1 MSDEI
6 SVIRTP
12 DQRLR
17 VFVSS
22 TLKELAEE
30 RGAARQAI
38 TNLRLIPVMFELGA
52 RPHPS
57 RDLYR
62 AYIEQ
67 SQIFIGI
74 YWQQYG
80 WIASDMDISGI
91 EDEFLLA
98 EKLPKLIYL
107 KSPAP
112 QIEPGLK
119 TMIRGIQKDST
130 VSYKRFSRS
139 EELGELIE
147 NDLAV
152 LITEHFYALDIA
164 TKKLEQ
170 RADDEAVQK
179 PMDVIEHNLPVQA
192 TPFIGRGQE
201 VSEVCELLD
210 RDEVRL
216 LTLTGPGGTGKTRL
230 GLEVAHRLLNKF
242 ESGVFFVPLADL
254 SDPDLMISKT
264 AQQLELREGGS
275 QPLLESLKTY
285 LQNKEILLLL
295 DNFEHLIPAVDMVAE
310 LLTATSWMKVLAT
323 SRTILNLRGEY
334 EYPVPPLKLPDREQ
348 IITVGSVSQSEAF
361 QLFAARA
368 EAASPH
374 FEINDN
380 NVKEVAEI
388 CHQLDGLPLAIE
400 LTAARVKLLPPQA
413 ILERLS
419 SRLQLLTGG
428 ARDLPERQQTLR
440 NTLDWSYSLLDPGV
454 QVLFSRLGVFVGGF
468 TLEAA
473 EAICEGVKYRDG
485 DSRCDIDVLDGLEAL
500 VNNSLLRVEENAKGQ
515 TRFRML
521 ETIREYALECLTG
534 RGETEALR
542 DQHMLYFFNK
552 LSELVLSSGMQTSVA
567 GYWLDW
573 VEIEHDNLRASMAW
587 CIENPKYHDLGPLLL
602 ASLIWFW
609 FRRGFLSEGREWSRR
624 MSELPVAQDRTQE
637 QVLTLISNG
646 ALAMWQGDLKIAL
659 STIDEAVVLARW
671 LELPY
676 HLAIAALFKGTT
688 LVNMGEDK
696 AAQPLLEEAEAL
708 FEELNM
714 PWYVATTKV
723 HLGNAALGM
732 GNTSVAITYLK
743 SAEILSWEINEKW
756 LISFVMNNFGE
767 VSRVKGEYD
776 KAQSYY
782 EQSEAL
788 LREMG
793 DKGELARLVHNL
805 GSVAQHKGNLEQARE
820 QYYESLSMFSKLGN
834 QRGIAE
840 CLASLAGLW
849 AEEGDLEASVRLIGA
864 ASALLNQTGGS
875 WWPADRVEYERNIN
889 IIKGGLEEK
898 VFEMAWNEGQEMTLE
913 EVIGLAGEAG

>member
-913 EVIGLAGEAG
+913 EVIGLAEEAG